1 MLKRNLFLWLFT
13 VAITFGASAQNYEWK
28 EAQGGGYTYKYV
40 THDPTNARFYTLKN
54 GLTVILSPTNKEPR
68 IQCYVAVKAGS
79 KTDPATNTKSTPS
92 TKSTITPKTLLN
104 AKLSIN

>member
-40 THDPTNARFYTLKN
+40 THDPTNARFYTK
-54 GLTVILSPTNKEPR
+54 GVGDVINITML
-68 IQCYVAVKAGS
+68 II
-79 KTDPATNTKSTPS
+79 NTGNAN
-92 TKSTITPKTLLN
+92 N
-104 AKLSIN
+104 AK